1 MKVSVIISNYQGIEF
16 LPECLLHLANQTYP
30 NYEII
35 LVDAGSTDGSPE
47 FAEEVYPN
55 IKLFKCG
62 RIGIGEAIN
71 IGIRNSSGEII
82 VFDLNTDE
90 YVEPNWLEELI
101 KQLMRHDFKI
111 ITGTTRIIYGTDL
124 IDEAG
129 VNLNF
134 FGKAKLLGHG
144 EKIDHFDFPDEPVDY
159 VGSPTFH
166 RNLLNLI
173 GPIDEDYFIY
183 AEDADFCYRAKLAGI
198 ETRSAPLARS
208 YHHIRGT
215 TGKNIKT
222 LEYFLRRAYIR
233 FHIIHSPPHRLSI
246 SLFFIC
252 LFLTFAS
259 FVGAICGLQK
269 SPLFYQK
276 FEGRIKAILW
286 NIKNLRKNLRR
297 RKQMVELKRRRKMLF
312 VNQA

>member
-1 MKVSVIISNYQGIEF
+1 M
-16 LPECLLHLANQTYP
+16 
-30 NYEII
+30 I

-47 FAEEVYPN
+47 FVEETYPD
-55 IKLFKCG
+55 IRLLRCG
-62 RIGIGEAIN
+62 RIGIGEAVN

-101 KQLMRHDFKI
+101 KQLRRHDFKI
-111 ITGTTRIIYGTDL
+111 ITGTTRIIYGTNL

-129 VNLNF
+129 VNINF

-144 EKIDHFDFPDEPVDY
+144 KRIDYFDFSDRPVDY

-166 RNLLNLI
+166 RSLLDVI
-173 GPIDEDYFIY
+173 GPLDEDYFIY

-198 ETRSAPLARS
+198 ETRCAPLARS

-215 TGKNIKT
+215 TGKDIKT

-246 SLFFIC
+246 SLFFTC
-252 LFLTFAS
+252 FLLTFAS
-259 FVGAICGLQK
+259 FVGSISGLRKSHLFSQK
-269 SPLFYQK
+269 L
-276 FEGRIKAILW
+276 EGRIKAILW
-286 NIKNLRKNLRR
+286 NIRNLGRNLRR
-297 RKQMVELKRRRKMLF
+297 RKQMHEFKRNSNMRLS
-312 VNQA
+312 N